1 MIVKDQG
8 ASYFT
13 DLLEFDNVSIFCAD
27 QFTFIALTASIL
39 HLLLF
44 LTMHSGLSSRLSY
57 VLSYVSKKDKLLKL
71 NECIL
76 MRSEALHVFD
86 DLLTIANCI
95 RFFNQLLRFKK

>member
-27 QFTFIALTASIL
+27 QRCLGSADQFTFFALTASIL

-44 LTMHSGLSSRLSY
+44 YLTMHSGLSSRLSY
-57 VLSYVSKKDKLLKL
+57 VLSYVSKIDKLLKL

-76 MRSEALHVFD
+76 M
-86 DLLTIANCI
+86 IC
-95 RFFNQLLRFKK
+95 